1 MNIVQFEESGAIR
14 LGLIQEG
21 GVAPC
26 RFAGDLIDL
35 LERPTR
41 LEVCAEPVPLDRVRF
56 APAVTRPSKI
66 LAIGLNYLDHIRES
80 KGTVPDAPLVF
91 AKFPSSL
98 TAHGCAV
105 TWDPAVTRKVDFEA
119 ELAVVIGRRATRV
132 AEEEA
137 MEAVFGYTCANDVS
151 ARDLQFGDGQ
161 WVRGKSLD
169 TFCPL
174 GPWIVTRDALPD
186 PHDLAL
192 TCRVN
197 GVLMQESRTDQMIFP
212 VPFLVSYLSRHFT
225 LLPGD
230 VILTGTPHGVGTFRD
245 PSVYLQDGDEVA
257 VEIQHIGTLVNPCRT
272 RSPLETASSRGA

>member
-1 MNIVQFEESGAIR
+1 MHIVQFEESGAVR
-14 LGLIQEG
+14 LGLVQEA

-26 RFAGDLIDL
+26 SFAGDLIDL
-35 LERPTR
+35 LEHPSG
-41 LEVCAEPVPLDRVRF
+41 LEVCGDPVPLDQVPF
-56 APAVTRPSKI
+56 APAVSRPSKI

-98 TAHGCAV
+98 TAHGRAV

-119 ELAVVIGRRATRV
+119 ELAVVIGKRATRIG
-132 AEEEA
+132 EEEA

-174 GPWIVTRDALPD
+174 GPWVVTRDAVPD

-197 GVLMQESRTDQMIFP
+197 GVPMQESRTDQMIFR

-245 PSVYLQDGDEVA
+245 PSVYLQAGDEVA
-257 VEIQHIGTLVNPCRT
+257 VEIEHIGTLVNPCRT
-272 RSPLETASSRGA
+272 RPSVETPSSRVG